1 MLHRKLGNTG
11 ISVGKIALGTMYFGS
26 ETPEA
31 DAFAILDTFLEAGGN
46 LVDTANVYVNGVS
59 EEVIGR
65 WFATR
70 PKEVTDQVVLAT
82 KGRFNA
88 SPEVNSA
95 GLTRRWLHRS
105 LNASLK
111 RLGVETIDLYQLH
124 ASDMHTPVEETLS
137 FLDDAVKAGKI
148 HYIGLS
154 NFTGWQLQLIV
165 STAKAMGV
173 HVPVTL
179 QPQYSLLSREIEW
192 EVIPA
197 ALHNGIGLL
206 PWSPLAG
213 GFLTGKYQRG
223 GKATADTRAGSEK
236 ALYQSISEEYADSDR
251 NWDIIGYRRSHCER
265 DWPTASASRLKLDR
279 RQTKCYCADRGGP
292 NSRAFAQQSRRGRTD
307 AGQGCDG
314 SSREGQSSAARRLSL
329 WGLWPM
335 AAWTRITGRER
346 CSSVSGRRLHE
357 YSWEK
362 NSGWCLTRS
371 IQNQKASARETIYA
385 VALCVFVSIA
395 SEFFSISLLSPSGEV
410 ADG

>member
-11 ISVGKIALGTMYFGS
+11 LAVGKIALGTMYFGS

-31 DAFAILDTFLEAGGN
+31 DAFAILDAFIEAGGN

-59 EEVIGR
+59 EEIIGR
-65 WFATR
+65 WFADR
-70 PKEVTDQVVLAT
+70 PKDVTDQVVLAT

-88 SPEVNSA
+88 SQEVNSA

-137 FLDDAVKAGKI
+137 FLDESVKAGKI

-165 STAKAMGV
+165 SAARAMGV
-173 HVPVTL
+173 QVPVTL

-197 ALHNGIGLL
+197 ALYNGIGLL

-213 GFLTGKYQRG
+213 GFLTGKYRRG
-223 GKATADTRAGSEK
+223 VSAAADTRAGSEK
-236 ALYQSISEEYADSDR
+236 PLYRAISNEYADSDR
-251 NWDIIGYRRSHCER
+251 NWNTIDTVVRIAKEIGATPAQVALS
-265 DWPTASASRLKLDR
+265 WI
-279 RQTKCYCADRGGP
+279 ADRPSVIAPIVGARTVEQLRGNLGATELTLDKDATEALEKVSRPEPGGYP
-292 NSRAFAQQSRRGRTD
+292 YGAFGQWQRGR
-307 AGQGCDG
+307 ALQDG
-314 SSREGQSSAARRLSL
+314 NEVPPPPAA
-329 WGLWPM
+329 PPP
-335 AAWTRITGRER
+335 A
-346 CSSVSGRRLHE
+346 
-357 YSWEK
+357 
-362 NSGWCLTRS
+362 
-371 IQNQKASARETIYA
+371 
-385 VALCVFVSIA
+385 
-395 SEFFSISLLSPSGEV
+395 P
-410 ADG
+410 